1 MISFMED
8 LPKIGEVI
16 VCNDN
21 PTYEVE
27 KLKCVMIKPDPE
39 MAGIKYAFFASCDD
53 DKLNTHEEDGVK
65 FYTMRGYTE
74 SN

>member
-27 KLKCVMIKPDPE
+27 NLTCVMI
-39 MAGIKYAFFASCDD
+39 
-53 DKLNTHEEDGVK
+53 
-65 FYTMRGYTE
+65 
-74 SN
+74 